1 MKTEIKEN
9 ERSARKPSLTSQE
22 LAMLA
27 KCDAMCPFGRN
38 TEVGGIR
45 CENCIFHRLSDDACY
60 GSKEKVMEHRRRL
73 RLEY

>member
-1 MKTEIKEN
+1 
-9 ERSARKPSLTSQE
+9 
-22 LAMLA
+22 MLA